1 MAYKVVIPQ
10 DITDAG
16 KNYLKE
22 RGYELV
28 IGDGNTDLEAMKSV
42 VADADAILART
53 APYPAEVIAAAPK
66 LKVIG
71 RHGIG
76 VDNIDVDYC
85 TKNGIYVV
93 FAPTSNAVSVVEH
106 TIGFMIAL
114 AHHMSY
120 FDREVRKGEWGMRNS
135 RKGFDLDGKTLGVVG
150 LGRIGRQVAEK
161 CMAAFNM
168 KVLGYDAFLP
178 ADKYPEGV
186 EASSI
191 DEIFANADIVTMHV
205 PSTPETRGML
215 NAELIGKMKSSALL
229 INCAR
234 GDLVVEADLYDALKN
249 KKIAGAATDVFVSE
263 PPAKDCPLFELDN
276 LIMTPHSAALTQ
288 ESMDRMGLHAAMGI
302 HSVLSGETPDW
313 PVNKPETK

>member
-28 IGDGNTDLEAMKSV
+28 IGDGNTDLEAMKSI

-135 RKGFDLDGKTLGVVG
+135 MKGFDLDGKTLGVVG

-161 CMAAFNM
+161 CIAAFNM

-178 ADKYPEGV
+178 ADKYPAGV
-186 EASSI
+186 ESSSI
-191 DEIFANADIVTMHV
+191 DEIFATADIVTMHV

-234 GDLVVEADLYDALKN
+234 GDLVVEKDLYEALKN
-249 KKIAGAATDVFVSE
+249 KTIAGAATDVFVSE

-313 PVNKPETK
+313 PVNKPEK

>member
-28 IGDGNTDLEAMKSV
+28 IGDGNTDLEAMKSI

-135 RKGFDLDGKTLGVVG
+135 MKGFDLDGKTLGVVG

-161 CMAAFNM
+161 CIAAFNM

-178 ADKYPEGV
+178 ADKYPAGV
-186 EASSI
+186 EVSSV
-191 DEIFANADIVTMHV
+191 DDIFANADIVTMHV
-205 PSTPETRGML
+205 PSTQETRGML

-234 GDLVVEADLYDALKN
+234 GDLVVEKDLYEALKN
-249 KKIAGAATDVFVSE
+249 KTIAGAATDVFVSE

-313 PVNKPETK
+313 PVNKPEK

>member
-28 IGDGNTDLEAMKSV
+28 IGDGNTDLEAMKSI

-135 RKGFDLDGKTLGVVG
+135 MKGFDLDGKTLGVVG

-161 CMAAFNM
+161 CIAAFNM

-178 ADKYPEGV
+178 ADKYPAGV
-186 EASSI
+186 ESSSI
-191 DEIFANADIVTMHV
+191 DEIFTTADIVTMHV

-234 GDLVVEADLYDALKN
+234 GDLVVEKDLYEALKN

-313 PVNKPETK
+313 PVNKPEK